1 MDEPWMEQQQYAYIT
16 FADSMAANRAY
27 ELNRSKFVVEP
38 ADTWHQPVVIGEIA
52 DELAPVADTHTNESL
67 LVLND
72 DCLYKIFEF
81 CDLMTL
87 SNLNDVCQRLR
98 TLTNE
103 RKARDISMKLK
114 ISPTSNLATLRQ
126 LLRYVGRN
134 LHDLLL
140 EFDFDYKP
148 KNLQR
153 ILYKVAQYCD
163 GNIEKLSVYHLLL
176 TADILSTLRPLLR
189 RIKTFKV
196 WNYNECIPSD
206 YDIDL
211 SPFRVNLE
219 KLSIRQNALLRLCAT
234 PWDKLES
241 LSILEN
247 ADIERFTFELICRNN
262 PQLKRL
268 NLTFNYFYMD
278 IEHYIDCISMYL
290 KKIEKLSLE
299 NASYTII
306 SSHPAF
312 LLFIPNLRELK
323 LTGIYRS
330 EFGCIVEIVKE
341 LKQLESLK
349 LQVYV
354 TNVTEPHGKM
364 EEMEI
369 KSIGQNLVKL
379 KTFHLE
385 FFNFPT
391 RLLLD
396 FVRMRP
402 SLDEIGIKTGCDI
415 EHNDTVQTQFEL
427 ARAINFGKEP
437 ERRLDVLI
445 NPFDEFIIGRR
456 CISVLTKSTIAIRK
470 YVCGKHDHELDI

>member
-1 MDEPWMEQQQYAYIT
+1 MDEPSSWMEQQQYAYIT
-16 FADSMAANRAY
+16 FAESMAANRAY
-27 ELNRSKFVVEP
+27 ELNVNNSKYVVEP
-38 ADTWHQPVVIGEIA
+38 ADTWHQPVDISEV
-52 DELAPVADTHTNESL
+52 APLEDINVNESL

-81 CDLMTL
+81 CDLLAL
-87 SNLNDVCQRLR
+87 SNLSDVCQRLR
-98 TLTNE
+98 TLTDE
-103 RKARDISMKLK
+103 RKPRDISMKLK
-114 ISPTSNLATLRQ
+114 ISPLSNLGMMRQ
-126 LLRYVGRN
+126 LLRYVGPN
-134 LHDLLL
+134 LRDLLL

-153 ILYKVAQYCD
+153 ILSKVVQYCD
-163 GNIEKLSVYHLLL
+163 GNIKKFSVYHLLL
-176 TADILSTLRPLLR
+176 TGDIQSTLSPLLK
-189 RIKTFKV
+189 RIETFKV

-211 SPFRVNLE
+211 SPFHDNLE
-219 KLSIRQNALLRLCAT
+219 KLSIRQNALLRLCVS
-234 PWDKLES
+234 PWEKLMN

-247 ADIERFTFELICRNN
+247 ADIEGCTFELICRSN

-278 IEHYIDCISMYL
+278 IEHYIDCISLYL

-312 LLFIPNLRELK
+312 LLFIPNLKELK

-330 EFGCIVEIVKE
+330 EFSSIVEIVKE

-354 TNVTEPHGKM
+354 TNVNETHGNL

-369 KSIGQNLVKL
+369 KSIGQNLDKL
-379 KTFHLE
+379 RNFHLE
-385 FFNFPT
+385 FYNFPT
-391 RLLLD
+391 RFLLD

-402 SLDEIGIKTGCDI
+402 SLDEIGIKNGCDI
-415 EHNDTVQTQFEL
+415 EHNDVVQTQFEL
-427 ARAINFGKEP
+427 ARAISFGKEP
-437 ERRLDVLI
+437 ERRLYVLI

-456 CISVLTKSTIAIRK
+456 CISVVTKSMIAIRK
-470 YVCGKHDHELDI
+470 YVCGKHDHEFNF